1 MANDKPNP
9 LEALVIEFAD
19 HYVSMVETA
28 AAAISPNRPW
38 WTTVL
43 KPDEEVFRWLQLR
56 EPIVTWLADI
66 SPYMGWDSLE
76 TATGTAALRELFTGP
91 LLDAAVPGPLRVD
104 ERADGLKEM
113 VQSAGPWETARH
125 IARVEAMVRRRQSA
139 AAANGAV
146 ALPDDR
152 EMPDVAP
159 PG

>member
-1 MANDKPNP
+1 MPDKPNP
-9 LEALVIEFAD
+9 LEALVMEFAD

-43 KPDEEVFRWLQLR
+43 KPDEEVFRWMQIR

-66 SPYMGWDSLE
+66 SPYMNWPSLE
-76 TATGTAALRELFTGP
+76 VATSTASLRELFTGP
-91 LLDAAVPGPLRVD
+91 LLDAVVPGPLRVD

-139 AAANGAV
+139 AAAT
-146 ALPDDR
+146 
-152 EMPDVAP
+152 AP
-159 PG
+159 PDEPEAPDLRLPG